1 MLKQPWQ
8 GDPVCFY
15 AKAKALYLAFR
26 KHLGIIK
33 ITYNRTAT
41 HFLDDR
47 FVNLGEE
54 VILTLLWQSS
64 ASESETVCFVF
75 SSSIYYW
82 LFKCW
87 VLRVMCVCVGG
98 GGSQHSIEFVCVCL
112 CVCVC
117 ARRVCL
123 TRPGKGSCRLFDD
136 RPFVADCSTVH
147 KPRPLHVNE
156 WDFSQDKKIN
166 FTSKCNFT
174 FKIWFWSFRLVVITL
189 IYVKLLVFVISLILA
204 NKLMQ

>member
-1 MLKQPWQ
+1 
-8 GDPVCFY
+8 
-15 AKAKALYLAFR
+15 
-26 KHLGIIK
+26 
-33 ITYNRTAT
+33 
-41 HFLDDR
+41 
-47 FVNLGEE
+47 
-54 VILTLLWQSS
+54 
-64 ASESETVCFVF
+64 
-75 SSSIYYW
+75 
-82 LFKCW
+82 
-87 VLRVMCVCVGG
+87 MCVCVGG
-98 GGSQHSIEFVCVCL
+98 GGVTAQRRLCVCV

-189 IYVKLLVFVISLILA
+189 IYVKLLVL
-204 NKLMQ
+204 